1 MYCSFFL
8 KTMMFVFNGIIFLA
22 GVAVLAMGIWL
33 ILDDGSL
40 MELLGNID
48 HVPGGLAQLAPVSY
62 LLIAIGRA
70 LLIIGF
76 LGCRGAV
83 RENRCMTMTFF
94 TLLWIIFVAEIA
106 AAVLAFVFKAEAA
119 DIFKDLD
126 DTIVENFEKS
136 PAGTLP
142 PVWYTTMYDQRDQIP
157 SPVLQLYPE
166 TARCTVRSFSPAIGR
181 TPVWFVNHMRHDK
194 IIQLLKD
201 NAAIIGGVVAW
212 IALIEVWKTL
222 PYAQ

>member
-8 KTMMFVFNGIIFLA
+8 KTMMFVFNGSIFLA
-22 GVAVLAMGIWL
+22 GVAMLAMGIWL
-33 ILDDGSL
+33 ILGDGSL

-94 TLLWIIFVAEIA
+94 TLLWIIFMAEIA
-106 AAVLAFVFKAEAA
+106 AAVLAYVFKAEAA

-126 DTIVENFEKS
+126 DTIVENFEKKS
-136 PAGTLP
+136 CRYPVPCLVYHHLQCCGYHNYTNFRNLTKYHPPCCNSTLVVESAG
-142 PVWYTTMYDQRDQIP
+142 
-157 SPVLQLYPE
+157 
-166 TARCTVRSFSPAIGR
+166 CT
-181 TPVWFVNHMRHDK
+181 
-194 IIQLLKD
+194 
-201 NAAIIGGVVAW
+201 AAIAQRSVAAMVVSLVLYKD
-212 IALIEVWKTL
+212 IPPK
-222 PYAQ
+222 